1 MRAAELLHKAVVTP
15 ASTNR
20 ALCAD
25 LIGDEFENCACV
37 IIQPAYDA
45 RVDGI
50 FDVHGVE
57 ISFDIAKMRSAI
69 IA

>member
-45 RVDGI
+45 RLMVY
-50 FDVHGVE
+50 
-57 ISFDIAKMRSAI
+57 SMSMASR
-69 IA
+69 